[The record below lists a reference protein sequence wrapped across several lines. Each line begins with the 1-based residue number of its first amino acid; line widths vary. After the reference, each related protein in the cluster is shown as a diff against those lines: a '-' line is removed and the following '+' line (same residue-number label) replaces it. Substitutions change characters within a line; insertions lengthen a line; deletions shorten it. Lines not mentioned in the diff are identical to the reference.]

1 MHRSAGLCRRVG
13 QLAFRNPLEKN
24 INRTTMTIRL
34 LLLSLIA
41 ATFTLASPLY
51 AAENKNTVEGSNAV
65 VLAYQRFGNHHHSMY
80 VSEDRFRAHLDYL
93 ESNGFHVW
101 PLARIV
107 RRLRTGQPIP
117 DKTVAITIDDTHPS
131 VYNIAYR
138 LLREKGYP
146 FTVFVVPDKVDQ
158 IPLGNIS
165 WDQMREMKQHGASFA
180 NHSINHIHLVRP
192 LRGYPPRAWVHYV
205 RDNVLNAQSRIQ
217 EELGPDTNQSRL
229 FSYPYGEYSI
239 ALANIL
245 ADIGYTSFG
254 QNPGAIGANADLR
267 ALPRFLI
274 QRHNSSL
281 KSFARKVNSVALPVT
296 RIQPWNPMVDT
307 RSPSLKVELSDKR
320 PAPKYLS
327 CYTREGRRVSVK
339 WGNRAHTEFTL
350 SYSGHMPLGYS
361 YFQCTSRYNNGQRL
375 YWFSQPWIIHRHKQ
389 PEKTPEEQEAE
400 EQAKD
405 LKEVKEGAPTP
416 DKPTSVEPDTENGG
430 GSESKPESSS
440 DSKPDKEQKQ

>member
-1 MHRSAGLCRRVG
+1 MHMHRAVAAMHDICLLKTVRDI
-13 QLAFRNPLEKN
+13 LPIMMK
-24 INRTTMTIRL
+24 RL
-34 LLLSLIA
+34 LYISLVTLL
-41 ATFTLASPLY
+41 TLSGSTLL
-51 AAENKNTVEGSNAV
+51 AAESDSVVHGSNAV
-65 VLAYQRFGNHHHSMY
+65 VLAYQRFGDQHHSMY

-101 PLARIV
+101 PLTRIV

-131 VYNIAYR
+131 VYTIAYR

-158 IPLGNIS
+158 IPRGNIS
-165 WDQMREMKQHGASFA
+165 WDQMREMQQHGASFA

-205 RDNVLNAQSRIQ
+205 RDNVLNAQSRLQ
-217 EELGPDTNQSRL
+217 EELGPKTNQARL

-245 ADIGYTSFG
+245 AEIGYTSFS
-254 QNPGAIGANADLR
+254 QAPGAIGANSDMR

-274 QRHNSSL
+274 QRGNSSL
-281 KSFARKVNSVALPVT
+281 ETFARKVNSVSLPIT
-296 RIQPWNPMVDT
+296 KISPWNPMTDRAAPTVT
-307 RSPSLKVELSDKR
+307 VSLSDKR

-327 CYTREGRRVSVK
+327 CYTREGHRVSVK
-339 WGNRAHTEFTL
+339 WDNRAHTEFTL
-350 SYSGHMPLGYS
+350 SVNGNLPRGDS
-361 YFQCTSRYNNGQRL
+361 YYQCTSRYNNSQRH
-375 YWFSQPWIIHRHKQ
+375 YWFSQPWIVNHRKQ
-389 PEKTPEEQEAE
+389 AEKTPEEQEAE

-405 LKEVKEGAPTP
+405 LQEVNQGKPAPDQKAP
-416 DKPTSVEPDTENGG
+416 EVEP
-430 GSESKPESSS
+430 KPADEPPSP
-440 DSKPDKEQKQ
+440 DSGQSGTDPQ

>member
-1 MHRSAGLCRRVG
+1 
-13 QLAFRNPLEKN
+13 
-24 INRTTMTIRL
+24 MTRRL
-34 LLLSLIA
+34 LLLSLISA
-41 ATFTLASPLY
+41 ILTLASPLY
-51 AAENKNTVEGSNAV
+51 AADNKNTVEGSNAV
-65 VLAYQRFGNHHHSMY
+65 VLVYQRFGNHHHSMY
-80 VSEDRFRAHLDYL
+80 VSEDRFRSHLDYL

-101 PLARIV
+101 PLDRIV

-131 VYNIAYR
+131 VYTIAYR

-158 IPLGNIS
+158 IPRGNIS

-205 RDNVLNAQSRIQ
+205 RDNVLNAQSRLQ
-217 EELGPDTNQSRL
+217 EELGPNTNQSRL

-245 ADIGYTSFG
+245 AEIGYTSLG
-254 QNPGAIGANADLR
+254 QNPGAISENSDLR

-274 QRHNSSL
+274 QRNNSSL
-281 KSFARKVNSVALPVT
+281 ESFARKVNSVALPIT
-296 RIQPWNPMVDT
+296 KIQPWNPMADT
-307 RSPSLKVELSDKR
+307 MSPSLTVELSGKR

-327 CYTREGRRVSVK
+327 CFTREGKRVDVK
-339 WGNRAHTEFTL
+339 WGNREHTEFTL
-350 SYSGHMPLGYS
+350 SVTGDLPRGYS
-361 YFQCTSRYNNGQRL
+361 YYQCTSRYLNSQRL
-375 YWFSQPWIIHRHKQ
+375 YWFSQPWVINKHKQ
-389 PEKTPEEQEAE
+389 EEKTPEEQEAE

-405 LKEVKEGAPTP
+405 LEEVTKGAPTP
-416 DKPTSVEPDTENGG
+416 DQPSSVEPETENGTG
-430 GSESKPESSS
+430 ETKPAEGT
-440 DSKPDKEQKQ
+440 PPAEAPKQ